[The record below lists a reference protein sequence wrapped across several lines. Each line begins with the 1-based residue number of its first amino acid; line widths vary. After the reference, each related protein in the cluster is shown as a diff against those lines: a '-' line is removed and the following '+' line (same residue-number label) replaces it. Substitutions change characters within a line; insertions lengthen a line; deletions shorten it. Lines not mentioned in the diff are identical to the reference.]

1 MKKLSIY
8 WLTIEPDEIHKRKV
22 ALLEDSG
29 FEVTFFKTLDSLTK
43 ELHTR
48 RASIIIVGDE
58 GPEVI
63 VVKAISLLRRMP
75 DIQGARLILSTSRHS
90 PVVLRAAACEGFRDL
105 LPIQMADP
113 EWLSRFMFSTAGV
126 PAEMPRVSDYS
137 TSKFDTTLAIPARIV
152 WMSPKRLW
160 IESRFFPPAGT
171 RIAISGPMAQAM
183 GCKYLDLEIE
193 ELHEN
198 NLIYRFSEALVGRWS
213 VPDRENPKVSEA
225 LHVLKDLDVGER
237 YKVFLAIQSPALRAT
252 LLRYLSHAKFEVH
265 TALQK
270 RSMID
275 EPKYFTPDLVFVED
289 RLCRGESL
297 DRFRAMISNLPE
309 TTSIVVVGSDKE
321 VSTIRANI
329 GRRRLFFLKRI
340 PLNLDQMVF
349 NEFLGPNYQ
358 KATLADKDAAF
369 IPYDHEFSLAELNI
383 SARVEALHPDG
394 AIISVPHE
402 IGNYGLTRIKS
413 PALEKLL
420 GRNPYAKI
428 TGLTYGDDGTESAM
442 PFQLE
447 CQFCDITAEQR
458 DLLAK
463 NMDHL
468 ANDTVWDERE
478 VTKTTSAP
486 SEEPAAEPK
495 ESTAT
500 NTETHNTSSLPPD
513 TVTSVKIQ
521 SIVEPQE
528 TEMEPTAAR
537 RWPWYGLLVLV
548 LVLLVALAGW
558 MTQRFL
564 FSTHQESV
572 GAKSAAFDEF

>member
-22 ALLEDSG
+22 ALLEDNG

-43 ELHTR
+43 ELHSR

-105 LPIQMADP
+105 LPIQMNDP
-113 EWLSRFMFSTAGV
+113 EWLNRFLFSTASV
-126 PAEMPRVSDYS
+126 PAEMQHKPKYS
-137 TSKFDTTLAIPARIV
+137 NVTFDTTLAIPARIV

-160 IESRFFPPAGT
+160 IESRFFPPVGS

-183 GCKYLDLEIE
+183 GCKYLDLKIE

-213 VPDRENPKVSEA
+213 VPDRDNPKVSEA

-237 YKVFLAIQSPALRAT
+237 FKVFLAIQSPALRAT

-297 DRFRAMISNLPE
+297 DRFRSMILNLPE
-309 TTSIVVVGSDKE
+309 TTSIVVVGSDKDM
-321 VSTIRANI
+321 STIRANI
-329 GRRRLFFLKRI
+329 GRRRLYFLKRI
-340 PLNLDQMVF
+340 PVNLDQLVF
-349 NEFLGPNYQ
+349 NEYIGPNYQ
-358 KATLADKDAAF
+358 KASLADKDAAF

-383 SARVEALHPDG
+383 SARVEAMNPN
-394 AIISVPHE
+394 AAVISVPHE
-402 IGNYGLTRIKS
+402 IGNFGLTRMKS
-413 PALEKLL
+413 NALEKLL

-428 TGLTYGDDGTESAM
+428 TGLTYGESTSLNSL
-442 PFQLE
+442 PFRIE
-447 CQFCDITAEQR
+447 CQFCDVTNEQKQ
-458 DLLAK
+458 LLA
-463 NMDHL
+463 DHMHEL
-468 ANDTVWDERE
+468 ALPPSNTDERE
-478 VTKTTSAP
+478 PSKPAMMSAAESSTTEANKQEPTHKLETERNKAPELREGAEVQVTQSVATDTEVAASAP
-486 SEEPAAEPK
+486 TK
-495 ESTAT
+495 R
-500 NTETHNTSSLPPD
+500 H
-513 TVTSVKIQ
+513 
-521 SIVEPQE
+521 
-528 TEMEPTAAR
+528 
-537 RWPWYGLLVLV
+537 WPWYGLLVLV
-548 LVLLVALAGW
+548 LVVLVVLVGW
-558 MTQRFL
+558 MTQQFEL
-564 FSTHQESV
+564 SP
-572 GAKSAAFDEF
+572 